1 MSRKR
6 SLATD
11 TPTSDPIARFEGVEL
26 LARDASSAPSPRF
39 SFVLAP
45 GSFTFLVGPQGA
57 GKTRVIDLLS
67 FAARP
72 ARGLVEVFGQEV
84 GRVPPLARP
93 AQRRRI
99 GILFQDQRLLAEFSA
114 FDNIALAARLVG
126 RAPRDYEARI
136 GELAAWVGLAGR
148 IGEDPRHLSE
158 SERRRLCLARA
169 LINSPELLLLDE
181 PAAGLSDRSAE
192 RLLRL
197 VADVNSAGATV
208 VVATRDETLATQSGA
223 AVIAMDR
230 GVGA

>member
-6 SLATD
+6 SLASD
-11 TPTSDPIARFEGVEL
+11 IPKPDPIARFDGVEL
-26 LARDASSAPSPRF
+26 LASDASGAPCRRL
-39 SFVLAP
+39 SFALEP
-45 GSFTFLVGPQGA
+45 GSFTFLVGPEGA
-57 GKTRVIDLLS
+57 GKTRALDLLS

-72 ARGLVEVFGQEV
+72 VRGLVEVFGQEI
-84 GRVPPLARP
+84 GRVPPPARP

-114 FDNIALAARLVG
+114 FDNIALAARAVG
-126 RAPRDYEARI
+126 RPPRDYEARI
-136 GELAAWVGLAGR
+136 RELAAWVGLAGR
-148 IGEDPRHLSE
+148 IGEVPRHLSE

-208 VVATRDETLATQSGA
+208 VIATRDAGLATGSGA
-223 AVIAMDR
+223 AVIPMDQ
-230 GVGA
+230 GAGA